1 MIWES
6 ANTLEDREGHEAPK
20 AGQAQGASSSPCCE
34 EKGQRLGTNEICVV
48 ALQERCLHLS
58 SDLMGDLGDKAQ
70 PLWLH
75 HPLTVKRGLTT

>member
-1 MIWES
+1 MEG
-6 ANTLEDREGHEAPK
+6 REGHEVPK

-34 EKGQRLGTNEICVV
+34 EKGQRLGTNGTYMV

-58 SDLMGDLGDKAQ
+58 SDFMGDLGDKAQ

-75 HPLTVKRGLTT
+75 PLTVKRGLTT